1 MTDQKVAII
10 TGGGRGMGAA
20 IARKLSEQGYRL
32 ALMSPSDSA
41 RILADELGGIGLQ
54 GSTANSSDIE
64 ALVEA
69 AREAY
74 GRIDAVVN
82 HTGGP
87 PKGDLLDIADDDW
100 HAALDLIILNV
111 VRMCRLVTPLMVEQ
125 GGGAYVNIT
134 TFSAFE
140 PDLRFPISSALRAG
154 LGSFTKMF
162 SDRYA
167 AEGIRMN
174 NILPGFIDSLNIPDE
189 WAETVPMKR
198 IGKVSEIAET
208 AAFLLSD
215 GAGYI
220 TGQNIRVDGGVTRHV

>member
-1 MTDQKVAII
+1 MTDSKVAII

-20 IARKLSEQGYRL
+20 VARKLSEQGYRL
-32 ALMSPSDSA
+32 ALMSPSESA
-41 RILADELGGIGLQ
+41 RVLAAELGGIGLQ
-54 GSTANSSDIE
+54 GSTAKLADIE
-64 ALVEA
+64 ALVAA

-87 PKGDLLDIADDDW
+87 PKGNLLDIADDDW
-100 HAALDLIILNV
+100 HAALDLVILNV
-111 VRMCRLVTPLMVEQ
+111 VRMCRLVTPIMVEH
-125 GGGAYVNIT
+125 GGGVYVNIT

-140 PDLRFPISSALRAG
+140 PDLRFPVSSALRAG
-154 LGSFTKMF
+154 LGSFAKMF

-167 AEGIRMN
+167 ADGIRMN
-174 NILPGFIDSLNIPDE
+174 NVLPGFVDSLNFPDE

-220 TGQNIRVDGGVTRHV
+220 TGQNIRVDGGLTRHV

>member
-32 ALMSPSDSA
+32 ALMSPSESA
-41 RILADELGGIGLQ
+41 PVLADELGGIGLR
-54 GSTANSSDIE
+54 GSTANLGDIE

-87 PKGDLLDIADDDW
+87 PKGELLDIADDDW
-100 HAALDLIILNV
+100 HAALDLVILNV
-111 VRMCRLVTPLMVEQ
+111 VRMCRLVTPLMIEN
-125 GGGAYVNIT
+125 GGGAFVNIT

-140 PDLRFPISSALRAG
+140 PDLRFPVSSALRAG

-174 NILPGFIDSLNIPDE
+174 NILPGFIDSLSFPAG

-220 TGQNIRVDGGVTRHV
+220 TGQNIRVDGGLTRHV

>member
-1 MTDQKVAII
+1 MTDSKVAII

-20 IARKLSEQGYRL
+20 VARKLSEQGYRL
-32 ALMSPSDSA
+32 ALMSPSESA
-41 RILADELGGIGLQ
+41 RVLAGELGGIGLQ
-54 GSTANSSDIE
+54 GSTAKLGDIE
-64 ALVEA
+64 ALVAA

-100 HAALDLIILNV
+100 HAALDLVILNV
-111 VRMCRLVTPLMVEQ
+111 VRMCRLVTPIMVEH

-140 PDLRFPISSALRAG
+140 PDLRFPVSSALRAG

-167 AEGIRMN
+167 ADGIRMN
-174 NILPGFIDSLNIPDE
+174 NILPGFVDSLNIPDE

-220 TGQNIRVDGGVTRHV
+220 TGQNIRVDGGLTRHV

>member
-32 ALMSPSDSA
+32 ALMSPSESA
-41 RILADELGGIGLQ
+41 LVLADELGGIGLQ
-54 GSTANSSDIE
+54 GSTANLSDIE

-74 GRIDAVVN
+74 GRVDAVVN

-100 HAALDLIILNV
+100 HAALDLVILNV

-125 GGGAYVNIT
+125 GGGAFVNIT

-140 PDLRFPISSALRAG
+140 PDLRFPVSSALRAG

-174 NILPGFIDSLNIPDE
+174 NILPGFIDSLNIPVE

>member
-20 IARKLSEQGYRL
+20 IARKLNEQGYRL

-69 AREAY
+69 ARDAY

-87 PKGDLLDIADDDW
+87 PKGDLLEIADDDW
-100 HAALDLIILNV
+100 HAALDLVILNV

-140 PDLRFPISSALRAG
+140 PDLRFPVSSALRAG

-189 WAETVPMKR
+189 WAKTVPMKR

-220 TGQNIRVDGGVTRHV
+220 TGQNIRVDGGITRHV

>member
-1 MTDQKVAII
+1 MTEQKVAII

-20 IARKLSEQGYRL
+20 TARKLSEQGYRL
-32 ALMSPSDSA
+32 ALMSPSESA
-41 RILADELGGIGLQ
+41 RDLAGELGGIGLQ
-54 GSTANSSDIE
+54 GSTAKAGDIE
-64 ALVEA
+64 ALVA
-69 AREAY
+69 ATRDAY

-87 PKGDLLDIADDDW
+87 PKGELLDISDDDW
-100 HAALDLIILNV
+100 HAALDLVILNV

-125 GGGAYVNIT
+125 GGGAFVNIT

-140 PDLRFPISSALRAG
+140 PDLRFPVSSALRAG
-154 LGSFTKMF
+154 LSSFAKMY

-167 AEGIRMN
+167 ADGIRMN
-174 NILPGFIDSLNIPDE
+174 NVLPGFTDSLSFPDG

-208 AAFLLSD
+208 VAFLLSE

-220 TGQNIRVDGGVTRHV
+220 TGQNIRVDGGLTRHI

>member
-87 PKGDLLDIADDDW
+87 PKGDLLEIADDDW
-100 HAALDLIILNV
+100 HAALDLVILNV

-140 PDLRFPISSALRAG
+140 PDLRFPVSSALRAG

-189 WAETVPMKR
+189 WAKTVPMKR

>member
-32 ALMSPSDSA
+32 ALMSPSESA
-41 RILADELGGIGLQ
+41 RVLADELGGIGLQ
-54 GSTANSSDIE
+54 GSTARLGDIE

-69 AREAY
+69 TREAY
-74 GRIDAVVN
+74 GQIDAVVN

-87 PKGDLLDIADDDW
+87 PKGELLDITDNDW
-100 HAALDLIILNV
+100 HAALDLVILNV
-111 VRMCRLVTPLMVEQ
+111 VRMCRLVTPLMIEN
-125 GGGAYVNIT
+125 GGGAFVNIT

-140 PDLRFPISSALRAG
+140 PDLRFPVSSALRAG
-154 LGSFTKMF
+154 LSSFAKMY
-162 SDRYA
+162 SDKYA
-167 AEGIRMN
+167 ADGIRMN
-174 NILPGFIDSLNIPDE
+174 NVLPGFTDSLSFPDG
-189 WAETVPMKR
+189 WAEKVPMKR

-208 AAFLLSD
+208 VAFLLSD

-220 TGQNIRVDGGVTRHV
+220 TGQNIRVDGGLTRHI